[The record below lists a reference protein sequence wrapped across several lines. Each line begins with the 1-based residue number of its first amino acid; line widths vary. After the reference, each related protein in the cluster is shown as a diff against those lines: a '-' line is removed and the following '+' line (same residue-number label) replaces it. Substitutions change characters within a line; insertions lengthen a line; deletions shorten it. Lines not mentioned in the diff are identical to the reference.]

1 MNRYEQL
8 YEPDLYRR
16 PEGDPHELL
25 GEINQALID
34 LDNTEDT
41 KEKAVYKAWIDLK
54 INYLKGLVKGL

>member
-1 MNRYEQL
+1 MNKYEQL
-8 YEPDLYRR
+8 YEP
-16 PEGDPHELL
+16 DPHELL